1 MTSVRPE
8 KTTEAR
14 LINLR
19 WLSVIAMLAVAA
31 ASIWLV
37 GGPALL
43 PRLASVAIVVGCAN
57 ATLWFYIRSRRGAA
71 AKAGL
76 LSPFAHLVFDLVAW
90 MNFIYF
96 SGGATNPLISVFLPL
111 VAIGAMVLGRVQAW
125 LFGGLAIL
133 AYSYLWFFYQPLAI
147 ADAYTAT
154 SLHIFGM
161 WLVFVVSDAVLVWF
175 ILQVTKAVRERDA
188 ALANSREQ
196 AIRNDWLVS
205 LGGLAAGAAH
215 ELSTPLGTMNV
226 VLDDLLDD
234 ESVPATLRA
243 DLQLMKRQLDK
254 CKGALAQL
262 TGRASHACG
271 SEEHRVS
278 ASDWLARLVD
288 AWVALNPQISV
299 HCRVSEQLAGCALI
313 NDIALER
320 GIANFLDNAQRA
332 RASRIDIDAVA
343 SEGGMQVLITDD
355 GAGFSEAALASF
367 KSGQPV
373 ASESGM
379 GVGLLL
385 ARVAIERRGGRI
397 DITSGGGDTGSNAKL
412 WLPLD
417 EAVEA
422 DELGVAA

>member
-1 MTSVRPE
+1 MASIRPE

-19 WLSVIAMLAVAA
+19 WLSVIAMFAVAV

-57 ATLWFYIRSRRGAA
+57 ATLWFYTRSRHGTAE
-71 AKAGL
+71 KSGL

-111 VAIGAMVLGRVQAW
+111 VAIGAMVLGRAQAW

-154 SLHIFGM
+154 SLHVLGM

-188 ALANSREQ
+188 ALAHSREQ

-234 ESVPATLRA
+234 VTVPATLHA
-243 DLQLMKRQLDK
+243 DLELMKRQLDK

-271 SEEHRVS
+271 SEPHRVK
-278 ASDWLARLVD
+278 AAEWLARLVD

-299 HCRVSEQLAGCALI
+299 HCRVSECLAGYALT

-332 RASRIDIDAVA
+332 GASRIDIEA
-343 SEGGMQVLITDD
+343 SASDGGMRVSITDD
-355 GAGFSEAALASF
+355 GAGFSAASLASF
-367 KSGQPV
+367 RSGQPV

-385 ARVAIERRGGRI
+385 ARVAIERRGGRF
-397 DITSGGGDTGSNAKL
+397 DVVSAGEGAGSEATL

-417 EAVEA
+417 EAGEA
-422 DELGVAA
+422 GQAGMTA